1 MDAGTVNPSQWTR
14 MAARER
20 GQRRVGQV
28 TRWTAAGGGLAAVVI
43 GVVLAQGPAAASTM
57 TGTAPSQAGAA
68 PDAPQ
73 SGIQDTPL
81 SSDGQDLQPP
91 MQTPRHSHG
100 GRSHTLSGG
109 S

>member
-1 MDAGTVNPSQWTR
+1 

-20 GQRRVGQV
+20 GQRRVDQV

-57 TGTAPSQAGAA
+57 TGTAPSQAGAV

-73 SGIQDTPL
+73 SSVQNTPVQDTPQ
-81 SSDGQDLQPP
+81 SGGGQALQPP
-91 MQTPRHSHG
+91 MQAPRHSHG
-100 GRSHTLSGG
+100 GRSHILSGG

>member
-1 MDAGTVNPSQWTR
+1 

-43 GVVLAQGPAAASTM
+43 GVVLAQGPAAASTTASTM
-57 TGTAPSQAGAA
+57 SGTAPSQAGAV

-73 SGIQDTPL
+73 SGVQDTSP
-81 SSDGQDLQPP
+81 SSDGQGLQPP
-91 MQTPRHSHG
+91 MQAPRHSHG